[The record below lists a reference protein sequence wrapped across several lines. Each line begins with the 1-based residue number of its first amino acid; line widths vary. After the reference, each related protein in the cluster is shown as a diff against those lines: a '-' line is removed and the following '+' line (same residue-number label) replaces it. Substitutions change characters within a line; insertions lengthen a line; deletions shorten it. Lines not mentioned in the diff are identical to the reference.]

1 MKGET
6 QMIDKL
12 NRKLK
17 KKKLREFVLILI
29 ILGIFLGFAI
39 IVFFAKIDNV
49 TVVGCEFYTEE
60 EIKEKVMKN
69 IVTQNSIGLYLTYQ
83 LQKDTDIPFVEK
95 IDVNI
100 ISWDSVEILIYEKAM
115 VACIKYMGEYLY
127 FDRDGVIVESAT
139 EPIENVPLIEG
150 VTFQKMNLHEKL
162 EVKEEGIFEKILG
175 ISQLL
180 SKYKLDLDKVAFEY
194 DKSVTLYTG
203 KIRVKLGKK
212 ERYDEQI
219 AELSKLLP
227 EAQKKKL
234 KGVLNMENFEEGQNQ
249 VILQV
254 DE

>member
-1 MKGET
+1 
-6 QMIDKL
+6 MIDKL
-12 NRKLK
+12 SRKLK
-17 KKKLREFVLILI
+17 KRKLREFVLILI
-29 ILGIFLGFAI
+29 VFGIFL
-39 IVFFAKIDNV
+39 VFVLIFFGAKIDNV
-49 TVVGCEFYTEE
+49 SVVGCEFYTEE
-60 EIKEKVMKN
+60 EIKEKVMQN
-69 IVTQNSIGLYLTYQ
+69 IVTKNSIGLFLTYQ
-83 LQKDTDIPFVEK
+83 LQKDVDIPFVEK

-100 ISWDSVEILIYEKAM
+100 ISWNSVEILIYEKAM

-127 FDRDGVIVESAT
+127 FDKDGVIVESAT
-139 EPIENVPLIEG
+139 EPIQDVPLIEG
-150 VTFQKMNLHEKL
+150 VTFRKMNLHEKL

-203 KIRVKLGKK
+203 AIRIKLGKK

-227 EAQKKKL
+227 KAQKNNL
-234 KGVLNMENFEEGQNQ
+234 KGVLNMENFEEGQNK
-249 VILQV
+249 VIFQA